1 LTEDKLALTFG
12 ALLHDIGKVV
22 YRGSSAKGTHSKLGA
37 DFIEELA
44 AQNADFEGMCGQKIV
59 EQIRYH
65 HAKEMSSASRLDD
78 DSLAFVTYFADN
90 ISAGMDRK
98 NEGDEQAAHFDRDV
112 KLRKIFNIINGH
124 FSSEMRACGH
134 AVSIEEP
141 PRHVYAAPLPESGT
155 LRCDAASPF
164 GTLHI
169 ISAQEEFLPA

>member
-1 LTEDKLALTFG
+1 MTEDKLALTFG

-44 AQNADFEGMCGQKIV
+44 AQNADFEGKCGQKIA

-98 NEGDEQAAHFDRDV
+98 NEGDEQAAHFD
-112 KLRKIFNIINGH
+112 
-124 FSSEMRACGH
+124 
-134 AVSIEEP
+134 
-141 PRHVYAAPLPESGT
+141 
-155 LRCDAASPF
+155 
-164 GTLHI
+164 
-169 ISAQEEFLPA
+169 

>member
-1 LTEDKLALTFG
+1 MTEDKLALTFG

-44 AQNADFEGMCGQKIV
+44 AQNADFEGTCGQKIV

-98 NEGDEQAAHFDRDV
+98 NEGDEQAAHFD
-112 KLRKIFNIINGH
+112 
-124 FSSEMRACGH
+124 
-134 AVSIEEP
+134 
-141 PRHVYAAPLPESGT
+141 
-155 LRCDAASPF
+155 
-164 GTLHI
+164 
-169 ISAQEEFLPA
+169 